1 MVLLFSV
8 SQAGLWESWV
18 REGCGPEASFL
29 IFQVDVGVTG
39 REEAPA
45 GECG

>member
-18 REGCGPEASFL
+18 REGCGPEASL
-29 IFQVDVGVTG
+29 VIFQVDVGGHGEGV
-39 REEAPA
+39 APA